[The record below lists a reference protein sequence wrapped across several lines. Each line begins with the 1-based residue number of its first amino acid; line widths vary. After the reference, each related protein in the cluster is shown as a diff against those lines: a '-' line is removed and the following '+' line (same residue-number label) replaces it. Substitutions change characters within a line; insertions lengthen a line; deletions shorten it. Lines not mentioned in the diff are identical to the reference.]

1 MSENNTGSSQ
11 CNTKS
16 FKLLV
21 CCSVQL
27 GITANT
33 FHLLWSKWKWQ
44 QDDDPQRAALS
55 PDSLLTDFLSGF
67 AFCQLPC
74 HSSCSCTQGLRVVQL
89 QQDDTSFD
97 AFVRKEVGCYMRER
111 ALQNSSILLQDC
123 CLLLYTM
130 RKKSTSRALQMTSN
144 GLLLHVSDQ
153 AVWNRWL
160 WSPLVGPVLTDQ
172 PHV

>member
-1 MSENNTGSSQ
+1 MQMKVTTRWWPPKSS
-11 CNTKS
+11 S
-16 FKLLV
+16 L
-21 CCSVQL
+21 S
-27 GITANT
+27 
-33 FHLLWSKWKWQ
+33 W
-44 QDDDPQRAALS
+44 LS
-55 PDSLLTDFLSGF
+55 PDWFFSRF

-74 HSSCSCTQGLRVVQL
+74 HSSCSCIQGLRVVQL

-153 AVWNRWL
+153 AVWNRWP

-172 PHV
+172 SHVAWMGFGYHHMLTLLTRSLAEKRN